1 MNIVVLDGYTTNPG
15 DLSWSA
21 LEQLG
26 SARIY
31 ERTSEDKILER
42 LADAEIA
49 ITNKVPLSA
58 ATQEKL
64 PRLRYIG
71 VIATGF
77 NVVDAVAAR
86 KRGIPVTNVPSYG
99 THSVAQAAIA
109 LLLELTNGVGAHSR
123 SVHEGGWSK
132 SPDFCYTL
140 TPQVE
145 LFDLTLGIIGY
156 GSIGRA
162 VSKIGTALGMN
173 VIVHTRTNP
182 SDGTRNVELRHL
194 ISESDAISLHCPL
207 MPETKELIN
216 ASSLSQ
222 MKKSAFLINTS
233 RGALIN
239 EAALAEALNAGQ
251 IAGAGLDVLSLE
263 PPTAANPLLKARNC
277 IITPHIAW
285 AAHAARKRLLG
296 IAVDNIRAFIEGRPR
311 NVVN

>member
-58 ATQEKL
+58 ATLEKL

-99 THSVAQAAIA
+99 THS
-109 LLLELTNGVGAHSR
+109 
-123 SVHEGGWSK
+123 
-132 SPDFCYTL
+132 
-140 TPQVE
+140 
-145 LFDLTLGIIGY
+145 
-156 GSIGRA
+156 
-162 VSKIGTALGMN
+162 
-173 VIVHTRTNP
+173 
-182 SDGTRNVELRHL
+182 
-194 ISESDAISLHCPL
+194 
-207 MPETKELIN
+207 
-216 ASSLSQ
+216 
-222 MKKSAFLINTS
+222 
-233 RGALIN
+233 
-239 EAALAEALNAGQ
+239 AG
-251 IAGAGLDVLSLE
+251 
-263 PPTAANPLLKARNC
+263 
-277 IITPHIAW
+277 
-285 AAHAARKRLLG
+285 
-296 IAVDNIRAFIEGRPR
+296 
-311 NVVN
+311 